1 MEFFNPNANVDF
13 MRLRRFTLAAAA
25 VLVIVSLGS
34 LFTKGLNLGLDFTG
48 GTLVEVDYAQPVEQ
62 GDVVAALEAVG
73 YRGAVVQRFSST
85 NLSIRLSPEQVE
97 RGLEAESGEAESSLD
112 DRNAKVGQKVLEALR
127 ADGREVSIKRSEF
140 VGPQVGEELA
150 YNGIVAVLVV
160 LTGIMIY
167 IGLRFEWRFA
177 VATIAGELH
186 DVIVVLGFFS
196 LTGMDF
202 DLTVLAAIL
211 AVDGYSVN
219 DKIVIFDRVRELFR
233 SLRKGDTID
242 VLNRAVN
249 TTLSRTIMT
258 SLTTLLTVVALYL
271 LGGPTLEGFSL
282 ALIIGIVVGTLSSIF
297 FSCPLLMALGVSK
310 ADLMPKTRDEAELAR
325 RP

>member
-1 MEFFNPNANVDF
+1 MEFFNPNANVNF
-13 MRLRRFTLAAAA
+13 MAIRRFTLAAAV
-25 VLVIVSLGS
+25 VLIVVSLGS
-34 LFTKGLNLGLDFTG
+34 IFTKGLNLGLDFTG
-48 GTLVEVDYAQPVEQ
+48 GTLVEVEFAEAIEQ
-62 GDVVAALEAVG
+62 GAVTASLEAAG
-73 YRGAVVQRFSST
+73 YRGAIVQRFSST
-85 NLSIRLSPEQVE
+85 NLSIRLAPEHAADDAA
-97 RGLEAESGEAESSLD
+97 AELQGSLD
-112 DRNAKVGQKVLEALR
+112 DRSARVGEEVLKALR
-127 ADGREVSIKRSEF
+127 ADGKTVEVKRSEF

-160 LTGIMIY
+160 LSGIMIY
-167 IGLRFEWRFA
+167 IAMRFEWRFA
-177 VATIAGELH
+177 LATIAGELH

-196 LTGMDF
+196 ITGMDF

-233 SLRKGDTID
+233 STRKGDTVD

-258 SLTTLLTVVALYL
+258 SVTTLLTVVALFF
-271 LGGPTLEGFSL
+271 LGGQTLQGFSV
-282 ALIIGIVVGTLSSIF
+282 ALIIGIVIGTLSSIF

-310 ADLMPKTRDEAELAR
+310 ADLMPKARDEAELAR